1 MHARAQ
7 WLWTRSEHE
16 PTYTDEFGASAAFS
30 DPSIQE
36 PSEPPWLQ
44 ESLRATI
51 PGHVA
56 LSDLELTPS
65 SLDYG
70 DLNPLVDWCD
80 NADSTA
86 YLNSTSPILS
96 SRWTDDSSLTAL
108 HERSPTS
115 HTCETSKELGKSLPH
130 GRMDPARRWLHA
142 HPFDQ
147 YPTAEQKVELA
158 AAAGMTIPQLNRRLT
173 NLRKRDRH
181 VLDDLCNNLDAKV
194 NAPGAPGAPG
204 RDGSLESSI
213 SSRRKGKRRYM
224 SRPSPTIGTGPTVY
238 PLDSSSDGSGDTANR
253 YHCTVCPRKSF
264 KNPYSWKRHEAGVHH
279 FGSTRWFCL
288 LNNAAT
294 MPGMK
299 CVFCSDTV
307 HDMSHFDQH
316 NIQVCLAKDKSA
328 RVFDRKDGLKQHVVG
343 AHLYTAND
351 YTKRGFEPPDI
362 WSETEDGFSPN
373 PDGLWC
379 GFCKCSFETTI
390 ARMDHVAQHFRDGL
404 QISKWVSRLG
414 SSRATLA

>member
-1 MHARAQ
+1 MLERNG
-7 WLWTRSEHE
+7 
-16 PTYTDEFGASAAFS
+16 FG
-30 DPSIQE
+30 
-36 PSEPPWLQ
+36 L
-44 ESLRATI
+44 
-51 PGHVA
+51 
-56 LSDLELTPS
+56 
-65 SLDYG
+65 
-70 DLNPLVDWCD
+70 DLN
-80 NADSTA
+80 
-86 YLNSTSPILS
+86 
-96 SRWTDDSSLTAL
+96 
-108 HERSPTS
+108 
-115 HTCETSKELGKSLPH
+115 
-130 GRMDPARRWLHA
+130 
-142 HPFDQ
+142 
-147 YPTAEQKVELA
+147 
-158 AAAGMTIPQLNRRLT
+158 T
-173 NLRKRDRH
+173 NLPTPTI
-181 VLDDLCNNLDAKV
+181 LDDLCNNLDAKV